1 MNDYNDISQRSSVK
15 PSARDFTDNESQDE
29 VNHVNGDN
37 EGSDLLNISSGSKL
51 RVKGSHRN
59 GTPPKI
65 KWL

>member
-1 MNDYNDISQRSSVK
+1 MDEDIKSSHNIPAELPKGQPSKTTPQDNVDAEGHQADRLQGQK
-15 PSARDFTDNESQDE
+15 P
-29 VNHVNGDN
+29 
-37 EGSDLLNISSGSKL
+37 